1 MKNLLTKIQNA
12 ESNEERDMLTYIF
25 NKEAARSLGKTLSE
39 FGVDW
44 SKLDV
49 DGDRRYNCE
58 MDAVVTQ
65 HLTSTSTMFMD
76 LTHDLSKMRRKF
88 KKQTDF
94 GLKAIQQKQVNLIRN
109 WQTKY
114 KHDLP

>member
-49 DGDRRYNCE
+49 DGTVDIT
-58 MDAVVTQ
+58 VKWT
-65 HLTSTSTMFMD
+65 LWLLST
-76 LTHDLSKMRRKF
+76 
-88 KKQTDF
+88 
-94 GLKAIQQKQVNLIRN
+94 
-109 WQTKY
+109 
-114 KHDLP
+114 